1 MMTTICYRTIEPTI
15 YNKGTEYEKSN
26 DTFLAYYT
34 CKSIEEAT
42 TEVEMLNTAK
52 PSTLFNGQK
61 IDWNEVKEFF
71 VDEQELFNQK
81 KK

>member
-34 CKSIEEAT
+34 YKSIEEAT
-42 TEVEMLNTAK
+42 TEVETLNATK

-61 IDWNEVKEFF
+61 IDWNTVKEFF
-71 VDEQELFNQK
+71 VEEQELFN
-81 KK
+81 

>member
-34 CKSIEEAT
+34 YKSIEEVTA
-42 TEVEMLNTAK
+42 EVETLNTTK

-71 VDEQELFNQK
+71 VDEQELFN
-81 KK
+81 

>member
-1 MMTTICYRTIEPTI
+1 MMTTICYRTIKPTI

-34 CKSIEEAT
+34 YKSIEEAT
-42 TEVEMLNTAK
+42 TEVETLNTTK

-61 IDWNEVKEFF
+61 IDWNTVKEFF
-71 VDEQELFNQK
+71 VEEQELFN
-81 KK
+81 

>member
-42 TEVEMLNTAK
+42 TEVETLNTTK
-52 PSTLFNGQK
+52 PSTLSNGEK
-61 IDWNEVKEFF
+61 IDWNNIKEFF
-71 VDEQELFNQK
+71 VDEQELFN
-81 KK
+81 

>member
-34 CKSIEEAT
+34 HKSIEEAT
-42 TEVEMLNTAK
+42 TEVETLNATK

-71 VDEQELFNQK
+71 VDEQELFN
-81 KK
+81 

>member
-15 YNKGTEYEKSN
+15 YNKGTDFEKRC
-26 DTFLAYYT
+26 DELLAYYT

-42 TEVEMLNTAK
+42 TEVETLNTTK
-52 PSTLFNGQK
+52 PSTMFNGEK
-61 IDWNEVKEFF
+61 IDWNNIKEFF